1 MLVYSVVKASEIL
14 DSTGYK
20 QAVCST
26 LCWALPYKPKS
37 STNPGSEAEALVPLW
52 SSMLEEAAWSLLQL
66 ELQSLPQL
74 PWQNLP
80 EIEKQEGGNMLYCFY
95 VVWFFCLFLWNK
107 TAQIF
112 SATRSQRDIFI
123 IINNNQKDSDVTGTR
138 KIHPKLYHISPRRLI
153 SEPRCIWVPVS
164 VFDPCLGPVY
174 MCGHGG
180 TAVSSNW

>member
-80 EIEKQEGGNMLYCFY
+80 EIEKQEGGNMCCFY
-95 VVWFFCLFLWNK
+95 VVWFFLFVSLKPGHESLNWTWHLSQCGSSHSSN
-107 TAQIF
+107 IF
-112 SATRSQRDIFI
+112 SNKKSEGHFYNYKQQSEGFWCHG
-123 IINNNQKDSDVTGTR
+123 NQKNTS
-138 KIHPKLYHISPRRLI
+138 
-153 SEPRCIWVPVS
+153 
-164 VFDPCLGPVY
+164 
-174 MCGHGG
+174 
-180 TAVSSNW
+180 